1 MVKAT
6 NDIMNN
12 GGNSFGS
19 SYLRIVKSVFDKSS
33 TTTVTSADSYK
44 MPFRLGTKISLSQ
57 RLLGQDLAVELVG
70 VDTNGD
76 VVNNA
81 IPTPLAISGTITIA
95 TNVATVNFASAHGIT
110 GATRLVLSGNTDTR
124 LNV

>member
-12 GGNSFGS
+12 GGNSFGA
-19 SYLRIVKSVFDKSS
+19 SYLRIVKSVFDENS
-33 TTTVTSADSYK
+33 TTTVTSVGSYK

-70 VDTNGD
+70 VDTN
-76 VVNNA
+76 
-81 IPTPLAISGTITIA
+81 
-95 TNVATVNFASAHGIT
+95 
-110 GATRLVLSGNTDTR
+110 
-124 LNV
+124 